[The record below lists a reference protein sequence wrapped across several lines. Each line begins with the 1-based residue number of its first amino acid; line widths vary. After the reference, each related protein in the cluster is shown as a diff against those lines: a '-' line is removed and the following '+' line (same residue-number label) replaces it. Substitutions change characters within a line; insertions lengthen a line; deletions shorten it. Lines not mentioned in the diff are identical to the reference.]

1 MVIERITPPNAIGQ
15 RVRAGSYTGT
25 VIAIDGNMY
34 TVDLDRLH
42 TVQAFER
49 NDLTLIGGAA

>member
-1 MVIERITPPNAIGQ
+1 MVIQRITPPNAIGQ

-25 VIAIDGNMY
+25 VTAIDGNMY

-42 TVQAFER
+42 TSQPFER